1 MKTRLSQILAVA
13 IVSLIGVLSANAQQ
27 MNLSGFVYAGD
38 TLGESKTLKVKTGL
52 KSKNGQFVAVMQEDG
67 NFCLYKIN
75 NGGGGDFIQCTMTS
89 SADVS
94 KKGNGAWMSNDG
106 SLKIVTN
113 RSAVLWSS
121 NTGTGDDN
129 SKKGRFM
136 VLQDDGSLIIF
147 GRDNK
152 SKIYDFKKGRM

>member
-1 MKTRLSQILAVA
+1 MNKKLGQILAVA
-13 IVSLIGVLSANAQQ
+13 IVSLVGVLSANAQ
-27 MNLSGFVYAGD
+27 MNLSGFVYSTGD
-38 TLGESKTLKVKTGL
+38 TLQESKTLKVKQGL

-67 NFCLYKIN
+67 NFCLYKMN
-75 NGGGGDFIQCTMTS
+75 NEGGGDFIHCTMTNS
-89 SADVS
+89 DDVS

-121 NTGTGDDN
+121 DTGGDE
-129 SKKGRFM
+129 SKKGKFM
-136 VLQDDGSLIIF
+136 VLQDDGSLIIY